1 MKICEGAGVV
11 AGEEGVDHRPELV
24 AGRVADDGDEAA
36 GAVRQPAEVGDVV
49 AGVDGVAQLA

>member
-1 MKICEGAGVV
+1 MKISRAAVVV
-11 AGEEGVDHRPELV
+11 AGEERVDHRPELV

-36 GAVRQPAEVGDVV
+36 AAVGEPAEVGDVV